1 MRLGVLSP
9 LRCGLLV
16 VLLAAREGAAKPPV
30 LTYLYPAG
38 GQVGT
43 SFDIKLEGS
52 PDGPGSGVWV
62 DCPGVTVLPA
72 GKDKGR
78 VIISDQAAPGL
89 YALRTYNGEGVS
101 AMRWFSIGT
110 LPEVSEVEP
119 NDAIAGGQP
128 IGESAVCINGR
139 LEKSGDVDGFV
150 CKVEAGRTLVAAVE
164 AYALGSPLDAVLNV
178 YDEQG
183 VRIATAHDGR
193 NLDPVLACKV
203 ERTGRYTVQVS
214 GFTHPPAADVRFTG
228 GAGAIY
234 RLQITTGP
242 AVTHAFPP
250 VVTLGAKSRLE
261 LRGYNLTAKDRTF
274 EVDGTRLPVDQVVD
288 AITVPHALWPVQVV
302 PSSVA
307 PTIER
312 EPNNQAKEAQAVT
325 MPCSAAGTVSSA
337 GDVDRFAFT
346 ARKGERV
353 SVRVR
358 SKALGLPLDAMLK
371 IESAD
376 GKTLASSD
384 DQGELPDPFAAF
396 NAPAD
401 GAYQA
406 VVSDLF
412 NRGGDTHS
420 YVLEVTTEK
429 PDFEVDLAGPNTL
442 LLEAG
447 KTVDITAK
455 IKRIGSMNQPLV
467 ATVAGLPQGVLCEPV
482 LVGEKATDVKLTLA
496 AAIAAPGASQPVSLS
511 VFAKEARPMLHRTAR
526 FALRGEEKRG
536 TTLCDES
543 TRIWLTVLPAR
554 AEPGKPAS
562 AAPATPQAAK

>member
-1 MRLGVLSP
+1 MRLGLLSP

-16 VLLAAREGAAKPPV
+16 VFLAAREGAAKPPV

-52 PDGPGSGVWV
+52 PEGPGSGVWI
-62 DCPGVTVLPA
+62 DCPGVAVLPA

-89 YALRTYNGEGVS
+89 YPLRTYNGEGVS
-101 AMRWFSIGT
+101 AMRWFRVGT
-110 LPEVSEVEP
+110 FPEVSEVEP
-119 NDAIAGGQP
+119 NDAIAGGQA
-128 IGESAVCINGR
+128 IGESAVCINGT

-150 CKVEAGRTLVAAVE
+150 CKVEAGRTLVAAAE

-178 YDEQG
+178 FDEQG
-183 VRIATAHDGR
+183 VRVATAHDDR
-193 NLDPVLACKV
+193 NLDPVLAYKV
-203 ERTGRYTVQVS
+203 ERAGHYTIQVS

-228 GAGAIY
+228 GATAIY

-250 VVTLGAKSRLE
+250 VIALGARSKLD
-261 LRGYNLTAKDRTF
+261 LRGHNVTAKDGTF
-274 EVDGTRLPVDQVVD
+274 EVDGTRLPVDQ
-288 AITVPHALWPVQVV
+288 AIPAIIVPHALWPIQVV
-302 PSSVA
+302 ASPVA

-312 EPNNQAKEAQAVT
+312 EPNNQTKDAQAVT
-325 MPCSAAGTVSSA
+325 LPCSAAGTVSSA

-358 SKALGLPLDAMLK
+358 SKALGLPLDGMLK
-371 IESAD
+371 VESAD

-384 DQGELPDPFAAF
+384 DQGDLPDPSATFS
-396 NAPAD
+396 APAD
-401 GAYQA
+401 GTYQA

-412 NRGGDTHS
+412 NKGGAAHC
-420 YVLEVTTEK
+420 YVLELAAEQ
-429 PDFEVDLAGPNTL
+429 PDFEVDLAGPNTF

-455 IKRIGSMNQPLV
+455 VKRLGSMNQPLV
-467 ATVAGLPQGVLCEPV
+467 AMVAGLPQGVLCEPV

-496 AAIAAPGASQPVSLS
+496 AAISAPRATQPVCVS
-511 VFAKEARPMLHRTAR
+511 VFAKDARPMIHRTAR

-536 TTLCDES
+536 TTLCDAS
-543 TRIWLTVLPAR
+543 DRIWLTVVPAKP
-554 AEPGKPAS
+554 EPGKGAS
-562 AAPATPQAAK
+562 GAPAMPQAAR